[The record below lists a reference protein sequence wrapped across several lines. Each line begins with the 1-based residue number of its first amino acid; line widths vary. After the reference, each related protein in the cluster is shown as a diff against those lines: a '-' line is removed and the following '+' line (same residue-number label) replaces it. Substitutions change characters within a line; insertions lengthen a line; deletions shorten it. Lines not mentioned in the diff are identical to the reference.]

1 MQSLKMGFMSHVALT
16 ISVIASQVVLAENP
30 PSNADVE
37 KSIKAKSDEAVQQLE
52 KAGVMPQYLR
62 PTIHGIKKLGCAAA
76 QGEAG
81 YICDV
86 ESDVSTPITGRIKG
100 IEKYR
105 LVKSS
110 DGWVVIGKVE

>member
-1 MQSLKMGFMSHVALT
+1 MQSLKNGFISHLALT
-16 ISVIASQVVLAENP
+16 ISVIALAGCSGGE
-30 PSNADVE
+30 PSNTDVE
-37 KSIKAKSDEAVQQLE
+37 KSIKAVTDEAVQELE
-52 KAGVMPQYLR
+52 KAGVMSQDLR

-86 ESDVSTPITGRIKG
+86 ESDVSSPATGRIKAV
-100 IEKYR
+100 EKYR
-105 LVKSS
+105 LVKNS